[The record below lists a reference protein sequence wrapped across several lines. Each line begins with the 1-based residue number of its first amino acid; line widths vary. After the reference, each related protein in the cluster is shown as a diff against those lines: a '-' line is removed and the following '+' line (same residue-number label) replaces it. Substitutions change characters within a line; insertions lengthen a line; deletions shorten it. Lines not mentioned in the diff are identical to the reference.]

1 MMTLQNI
8 DENYAAWSS
17 SKLTVFNFKYKQ
29 LLIAIF
35 LIDPEEAV
43 TGLSIH
49 NPVAMESACG
59 TPLFTNYTSGF
70 DGCLDYIFFEKSKL
84 SVHQVY
90 VAFHRTV
97 LFVLIISFFY
107 YARLCLCPVLKK
119 WSSMLPCLALFS
131 LQTMSLL
138 SRILNGFNKSF
149 VDVEVLYWSIVKIGF
164 SLCDEWW

>member
-84 SVHQVY
+84 NVHQVMLDFTKY
-90 VAFHRTV
+90 F
-97 LFVLIISFFY
+97 FSF
-107 YARLCLCPVLKK
+107 LCPVLKK
-119 WSSMLPCLALFS
+119 LSNMSPCLALFS
-131 LQTMSLL
+131 L
-138 SRILNGFNKSF
+138 
-149 VDVEVLYWSIVKIGF
+149 
-164 SLCDEWW
+164 